1 MLESDPGM
9 VIKGDLTVK
18 DLINKKLIKLGTS
31 LSLLTSGAALAQG
44 GVREGIDFAQTDE
57 QPAELTD
64 IIENIVRVL
73 LFVVGV
79 AAVIMLIIGG
89 IRYVVSSG
97 DQTAVAN
104 AKNTILYAIVGVIV
118 AVLSWAAVDYVFGL
132 VSNET

>member
-1 MLESDPGM
+1 M

-18 DLINKKLIKLGTS
+18 DLINKKLIKLGTG
-31 LSLLTSGAALAQG
+31 LSFLTSGAVLAQDG

-64 IIENIVRVL
+64 IIQNVVRVL
-73 LFVVGV
+73 LFIVGV

-118 AVLSWAAVDYVFGL
+118 AVLSWAAVDYVFGI
-132 VSNET
+132 VSAE